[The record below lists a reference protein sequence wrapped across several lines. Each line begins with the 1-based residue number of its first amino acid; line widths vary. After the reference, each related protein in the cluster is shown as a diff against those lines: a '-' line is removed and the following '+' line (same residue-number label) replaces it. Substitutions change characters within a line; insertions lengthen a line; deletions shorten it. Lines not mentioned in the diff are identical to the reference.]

1 MSREFK
7 IFFQKNFIFAPKLVQ
22 RGGIL
27 GVRLNVCP
35 IFPSNS
41 DGSLTLGGQSP
52 FMISAA
58 IRPKIRPSSSSQT
71 ES

>member
-1 MSREFK
+1 MKLAR
-7 IFFQKNFIFAPKLVQ
+7 IGNFF
-22 RGGIL
+22 GG
-27 GVRLNVCP
+27 GLNDIPV
-35 IFPSNS
+35 FPSNS